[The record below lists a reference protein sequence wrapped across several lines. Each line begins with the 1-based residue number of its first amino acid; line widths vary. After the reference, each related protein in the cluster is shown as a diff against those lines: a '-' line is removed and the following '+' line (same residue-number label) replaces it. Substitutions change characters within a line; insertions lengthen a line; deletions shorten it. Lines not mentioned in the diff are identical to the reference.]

1 MQNFIFLCSVCKA
14 QSAFNFPSCKYIFE
28 GFFKKLLF
36 FRRRVKELEVDVVQ
50 VGNLLRSM
58 EINEEKAYKDHD
70 KSSNKLEDK
79 KKEFEE
85 VVLL

>member
-1 MQNFIFLCSVCKA
+1 M
-14 QSAFNFPSCKYIFE
+14 FE
-28 GFFKKLLF
+28 GYFWKVFFF
-36 FRRRVKELEVDVVQ
+36 HRRVKELEVDVVQ

-79 KKEFEE
+79 RKEFDE
-85 VVLL
+85 VVLLWHKLK

>member
-1 MQNFIFLCSVCKA
+1 M
-14 QSAFNFPSCKYIFE
+14 
-28 GFFKKLLF
+28 
-36 FRRRVKELEVDVVQ
+36 KELEVDVVQ